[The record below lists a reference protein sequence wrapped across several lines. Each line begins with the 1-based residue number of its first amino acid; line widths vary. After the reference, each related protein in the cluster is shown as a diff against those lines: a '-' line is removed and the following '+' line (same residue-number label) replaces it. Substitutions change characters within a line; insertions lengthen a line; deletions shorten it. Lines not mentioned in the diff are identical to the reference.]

1 MRWSILFTLA
11 CGCSISGCHI
21 EKLDCDDDEHGHCC
35 PAPWEEEAR
44 PSPADG
50 GDRPTGTGGK
60 RGRIDGSGGSSEAG
74 GANAASGGAPA
85 EGAGGA
91 STSAGGA
98 STSAGGAND
107 DAGASKVMP
116 CTVESDCARGYNC
129 DAARGQCLPSDA
141 ETCPELTTE
150 ASCSARKD
158 CTTVYAGTNCT
169 CGPDCQ
175 CTGGEPGCICERF
188 EFFRCAAIQ

>member
-1 MRWSILFTLA
+1 MRWSILLTIA

-21 EKLDCDDDEHGHCC
+21 ETQGDCSGDEHCC
-35 PAPWEEEAR
+35 RPAPWDGNR
-44 PSPADG
+44 DLPGVDG
-50 GDRPTGTGGK
+50 GVWSTGTGG
-60 RGRIDGSGGSSEAG
+60 RGSGGNTHTAGTKSTGGDEGSGVAGGSGGNGSGGDVAGSGGSPEAG
-74 GANAASGGAPA
+74 GARA
-85 EGAGGA
+85 
-91 STSAGGA
+91 
-98 STSAGGAND
+98 
-107 DAGASKVMP
+107 MP

-129 DAARGQCLPSDA
+129 DTIRGECLPTDA

-150 ASCSARKD
+150 ASCSVRKD